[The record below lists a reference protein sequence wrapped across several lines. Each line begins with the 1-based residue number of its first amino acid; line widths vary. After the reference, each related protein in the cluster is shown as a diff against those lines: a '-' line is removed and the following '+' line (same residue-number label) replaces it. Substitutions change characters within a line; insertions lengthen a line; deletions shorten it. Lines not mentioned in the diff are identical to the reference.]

1 MKILTAEFVTSVG
14 VGGTLP
20 TDDRPAIALIGR
32 SNVGKSSLVNALV
45 KRRIARAGGAPGT
58 TRLLNV
64 YRVRL
69 STGAAG
75 ALDLTLVDLPGYGY
89 ARGGETS
96 RRGFDTITQDFFADV
111 TMPTTDS
118 QRRGR
123 KLRLAGVVLVL
134 DARHPGLASD
144 LAARAWVGARQF
156 PLIVVITKTDRLS
169 RGTLQKTTRD
179 HEAAVGRPV
188 IVVSSKTGVGI
199 ERFRRA
205 LINLL
210 YSETRACNQ
219 GADP

>member
-1 MKILTAEFVTSVG
+1 MRAAGRATLKILTAEFVTSVG
-14 VGGTLP
+14 AGGALP
-20 TDDRPAIALIGR
+20 TDHRPVIALIGR

-96 RRGFDTITQDFFADV
+96 RRAFDTLTRDFFADV
-111 TMPTTDS
+111 ATPTTDS
-118 QRRGR
+118 QGRGC

-144 LAARAWVGARQF
+144 LAARAWVGDRQF

-188 IVVSSKTGVGI
+188 IVVSSKTGAGI
-199 ERFRRA
+199 ERLRRA
-205 LINLL
+205 FIDLL
-210 YSETRACNQ
+210 
-219 GADP
+219 